1 MVILLTLISIFE
13 VNKIRL
19 QKMEIVHAEHQ
30 KLQNTLST
38 SNENHKNGSELNQTQ
53 NGKFKKETSG
63 DMTNFIL
70 VNNGSG

>member
-1 MVILLTLISIFE
+1 
-13 VNKIRL
+13 
-19 QKMEIVHAEHQ
+19 MEIVHAEHQ
-30 KLQNTLST
+30 KTTEYLST

-70 VNNGSG
+70 VNRWVGMESLILVSNSKSKVLKLF